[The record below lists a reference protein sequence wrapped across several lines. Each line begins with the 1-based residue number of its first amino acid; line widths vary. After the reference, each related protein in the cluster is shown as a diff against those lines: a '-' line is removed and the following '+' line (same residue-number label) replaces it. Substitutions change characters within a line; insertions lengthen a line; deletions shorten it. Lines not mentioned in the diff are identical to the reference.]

1 VTEEAKPMN
10 DGSSNIE
17 TVLAGGHVIDPASGL
32 DGPADVAVAAGR
44 VVAVGPGLAPADGGS
59 RGGGVEVIDVSG
71 CIVTPGLIDLHV
83 HVFPGLGNFCVDPDE
98 AGVDRG
104 VPVVVDG
111 GTSGTATFGL
121 ARRVIDDP
129 TTKTRVLA
137 FMDPCQLYL
146 ATRDFICHKLE
157 IANDERNLDLDV
169 AALMLEEH
177 RDVVVGLKVRACSTS
192 DPHRSPFVEGA
203 KAIAG
208 DRPIMVHLGRFPHT
222 PSIGVDDLLGTLR
235 GGDVITHAF
244 RGASGVL
251 DGRGGVIPEFRDAV
265 DRGVR
270 LDVGHSG
277 TDFRFEAARRLF
289 DLGYLPNTISTDLNV
304 FNIGGPVYSLPE
316 TMSKVWAL
324 GVPLPEVVAMV
335 TERTAATIGRSDEL
349 GRLEPGRVAEVSV
362 LRVEEGDAPLSDG
375 YEDLVARRRLV
386 PVGCLRAGV
395 WHPARAV
402 TGAVA
407 A

>member
-1 VTEEAKPMN
+1 MEEA
-10 DGSSNIE
+10 
-17 TVLAGGHVIDPASGL
+17 TVLEVVLVGGHVVDPASGF
-32 DGPADVAVAAGR
+32 DAPADVAVGGGG
-44 VVAVGPGLAPADGGS
+44 VLAVGPGLWVDDRPAGAAAGLTVPPGGP
-59 RGGGVEVIDVSG
+59 EVIDVSG
-71 CIVTPGLIDLHV
+71 LLVTPGLIDLHV

-104 VPVVVDG
+104 VPVVIDG

-129 TTKTRVLA
+129 NTRTRVLA

-157 IANDERNLDLDV
+157 IANDERNLDLDI
-169 AALMLEEH
+169 AAQMLEQH
-177 RDVVVGLKVRACSTS
+177 ADIVIGLKVRACSTT

-203 KAIAG
+203 KAVAG

-222 PSIGVDDLLGTLR
+222 PSIGVDDLLTTLR
-235 GGDVITHAF
+235 PGDVITHAF

-251 DGRGGVIPEFRDAV
+251 DGNGRPIPEFRDAV
-265 DRGVR
+265 ERGVR

-277 TDFRFEAARRLF
+277 TDFRFDAARKLF
-289 DLGYLPNTISTDLNV
+289 ELGYLPNTISTDLNV
-304 FNIGGPVYSLPE
+304 FNIGGPVFSLPE

-324 GVPLPEVVAMV
+324 DVPLTDVVAMV
-335 TERTAATIGRSDEL
+335 TVNPAATIGRSDEL
-349 GRLEPGRVAEVSV
+349 GALVPGRTAEVSV
-362 LRVEEGDAPLSDG
+362 LRVEDGSALLSDG
-375 YEDLVARRRLV
+375 YTDLPVDRRLV